1 MMKKFLVIALVFA
14 FLLTAAAFAEENND
28 SQVKFNIAARYY
40 PVVFYSTN
48 APDYNL
54 STLFLEGNLFVGK
67 NKKWKGSIEYFGGKD
82 TERNIELEANSITG
96 RVGYDLWEHLYLT
109 VDYKSTQLK
118 MAGLSNTFNG
128 IGFGLEKDFQAGPHV
143 PIFVAIHYY
152 PTLDGPRDVKFRVFE
167 YEAMVK
173 YQMPKAVDL
182 SIGYKAENW
191 DGYNNASNINA
202 GFRGPYFG
210 VSKEF

>member
-1 MMKKFLVIALVFA
+1 MKKIMVIALVFA
-14 FLLTAAAFAEENND
+14 FLLTAAAFAEESND
-28 SQVKFNIAARYY
+28 SNVKVNIAARYY

-48 APDYNL
+48 NPDYNL
-54 STLFLEGNLFVGK
+54 SSIFLEGNLFVGK
-67 NKKWKGSIEYFGGKD
+67 NKKWKGSIEYFGGED
-82 TERNIELEANSITG
+82 TERGLKLTANSVTG
-96 RVGYDLWEHLYLT
+96 RIGYDLWEHLYLT

-118 MAGLSNTFNG
+118 LAGISNTFDG
-128 IGFGLEKDFQAGPHV
+128 IGFGLEKDFKAGPRV
-143 PIFVAIHYY
+143 PIFVALHYY
-152 PTLDGPRDVKFRVFE
+152 PTLDGPRGVKFRVFE

-191 DGYNNASNINA
+191 DGYDRASNINA